1 MKKHYDLTGADAL
14 THYYKFISIALA
26 VLSTTRFS
34 TASPSPRLRW
44 ALLYCIRTVPRVR

>member
-26 VLSTTRFS
+26 VLLRRF
-34 TASPSPRLRW
+34 
-44 ALLYCIRTVPRVR
+44 